1 VGDPRAFLRLGR
13 AKAPVRP
20 VAERLLDW
28 SEFEQLPPEAALREQ
43 AGRCM
48 DCGIP
53 FCHRGCPLGNLIPD
67 WNDAVYRGDF
77 GSARA
82 ALIAT
87 NNFPELTGRI
97 CPAPCEASC
106 VLSLHEA
113 PVTIK
118 DVERAIADGVE
129 LTPQP
134 ARARSGRRVAVIG
147 SGPAGLAAAQQL
159 ARAGHDVTVF
169 ERDAHPGGLLRYG
182 IPDFKLGKDII
193 DRRLD
198 QLRAEGVRFVNHA
211 NVGVSPRI
219 DELRRAFD
227 AIVVCAGA
235 GHPRDL
241 DVPGR
246 ELEGIY
252 FAMPFLTEQN
262 RRLAGELPLLA
273 DETPSPDGP
282 LGASGKHVIVIGGGD
297 TGSDCLG
304 TALRQGA
311 LSVRQLELMPAPPL
325 RRLPENPWPEW
336 PLVLRTSSSQEEGG
350 ERQFAIRTLGFVG
363 ENGRVTGLRAQRLD
377 AEGSDAGEIILPCDL
392 ALLATGFLGVE
403 PSPLWSQLGLHPDE
417 RGRIP
422 ADAEGRTS
430 QPGIFA
436 AGDATRGASLVVWA
450 IAEGRRVAASV
461 DAFLAGLIGERTPGS
476 SQGQ

>member
-1 VGDPRAFLRLGR
+1 MGDPRAFLRLGR

-262 RRLAGELPLLA
+262 RR
-273 DETPSPDGP
+273 
-282 LGASGKHVIVIGGGD
+282 
-297 TGSDCLG
+297 
-304 TALRQGA
+304 
-311 LSVRQLELMPAPPL
+311 
-325 RRLPENPWPEW
+325 
-336 PLVLRTSSSQEEGG
+336 
-350 ERQFAIRTLGFVG
+350 
-363 ENGRVTGLRAQRLD
+363 
-377 AEGSDAGEIILPCDL
+377 
-392 ALLATGFLGVE
+392 
-403 PSPLWSQLGLHPDE
+403 
-417 RGRIP
+417 
-422 ADAEGRTS
+422 
-430 QPGIFA
+430 
-436 AGDATRGASLVVWA
+436 
-450 IAEGRRVAASV
+450 
-461 DAFLAGLIGERTPGS
+461 
-476 SQGQ
+476 